1 MTNPNFSTATSPAP
15 DPLFAGE
22 LYRVT
27 TEVTISSGQ
36 NLARGAVVGR
46 ITATGEYVLSAAAAG
61 DGSQTPV
68 GILVQ
73 DTDATAAD
81 TKASIYRTGEF
92 NEDEVIL
99 GAGHSIASI
108 RDGLEAKQ
116 IYLKSTLPH

>member
-1 MTNPNFSTATSPAP
+1 MTGPAFNTTTHPVP
-15 DPLFAGE
+15 DPLLAGDFP
-22 LYRVT
+22 RVT
-27 TEVTISSGQ
+27 TEVTILAGQ

-46 ITATGEYVLSAAAAG
+46 VTASGKYVLSASAAG

-81 TKASIYRTGEF
+81 KNASIYRTGEF
-92 NEDEVIL
+92 NQAAVIL
-99 GAGHSIASI
+99 GAGHTVSSI

-116 IYLKSTLPH
+116 IYLKPTLAH

>member
-1 MTNPNFSTATSPAP
+1 MSNPSFATATSPAP

-22 LYRVT
+22 FPRVT
-27 TEVTISSGQ
+27 TEVTIASGQ

-46 ITATGEYVLSAAAAG
+46 ITSGGQYVLSTSGAS

-73 DTDATAAD
+73 ATDATGGAK
-81 TKASIYRTGEF
+81 TASIYRTGEF
-92 NEDEVIL
+92 NQAAVIL